1 MSSPSST
8 NSGKRR
14 MRTSNPTPPKRE
26 DKRSRTD
33 VMDQQYIDV
42 SSHTA
47 EAVHTLL
54 PQFTI
59 SDEDIQK
66 IADAVKSNII
76 TDITNLIRSHT
87 EPLLEQIDQLK
98 YENKKLRED
107 VDAVEQYGRRSL
119 IRISGV
125 PEPNDERN
133 TTEVVRKIISDIDPE
148 FKGVDILR
156 SHRVG
161 KLSDPDDNSDPK
173 HRQIIVRLSEPGV
186 KFRILKCRKHLKEN
200 ANFKSVY
207 INEDLTMLRNNI
219 LYHCRKL
226 LKKNKIKQLWATN
239 GKIYMLDK
247 HDQYYDVTTTTRFV
261 QAVDKLDPS
270 YTTPDGW

>member
-1 MSSPSST
+1 MSSPSSI

-14 MRTSNPTPPKRE
+14 MRTNNPTPTKRE
-26 DKRSRTD
+26 DKLHVSRTD
-33 VMDQQYIDV
+33 VMDQQYIYV

-54 PQFTI
+54 SQFTI

-87 EPLLEQIDQLK
+87 EPLLDQIDQLK
-98 YENKKLRED
+98 YENKILE
-107 VDAVEQYGRRSL
+107 
-119 IRISGV
+119 
-125 PEPNDERN
+125 
-133 TTEVVRKIISDIDPE
+133 KI
-148 FKGVDILR
+148 

-161 KLSDPDDNSDPK
+161 KLSDPDVNSDPK

-226 LKKNKIKQLWATN
+226 LKKNKIKQLWTTN
-239 GKIYMLDK
+239 GKICTLDK
-247 HDQYYDVTTTTRFV
+247 HDQYYDVTTTSRFV

-270 YTTPDGW
+270 YTTPDGR

>member
-1 MSSPSST
+1 M
-8 NSGKRR
+8 
-14 MRTSNPTPPKRE
+14 
-26 DKRSRTD
+26 
-33 VMDQQYIDV
+33 
-42 SSHTA
+42 
-47 EAVHTLL
+47 
-54 PQFTI
+54 
-59 SDEDIQK
+59 
-66 IADAVKSNII
+66 
-76 TDITNLIRSHT
+76 
-87 EPLLEQIDQLK
+87 K

-161 KLSDPDDNSDPK
+161 KLSNPDDNSVPK

-186 KFRILKCRKHLKEN
+186 KFRILKCRKNLKET

-226 LKKNKIKQLWATN
+226 LKKNKIKQLWTTN
-239 GKIYMLDK
+239 GKLCMLDK
-247 HDQYYDVTTTTRFV
+247 QDQFYDVTTTTRFV
-261 QAVDKLDPS
+261 QAVDKVDPS
-270 YTTPDGW
+270 YNTPDGW